1 MQPVI
6 SIQND
11 AVVEH
16 SSVESMNSLHTQSGL
31 SDTSPLTLNP
41 GTTPISRP
49 EGASIQHIH
58 KKVNCMTSSFR
69 NILSNIAI
77 IVAKMKFQN
86 VNVLLTIFFMRK

>member
-1 MQPVI
+1 M

-49 EGASIQHIH
+49 EGTSSQHTH
-58 KKVNCMTSSFR
+58 KKVKCMVY
-69 NILSNIAI
+69 A
-77 IVAKMKFQN
+77 FQN
-86 VNVLLTIFFMRK
+86 KFISIAAVITFLGSKEQPM